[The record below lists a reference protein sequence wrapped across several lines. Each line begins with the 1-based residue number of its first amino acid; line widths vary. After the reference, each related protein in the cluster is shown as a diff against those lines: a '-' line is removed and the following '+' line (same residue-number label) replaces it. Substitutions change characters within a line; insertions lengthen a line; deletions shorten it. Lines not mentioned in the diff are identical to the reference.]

1 MKSSAKGVTLPRVL
15 QTNPASENM
24 IDRIAISGYRS
35 IRSIILRLGQ
45 LNVVTGANGSG
56 KSNLYRALRLIA
68 DAADGRLAESLAREG
83 GFESVRWAGPKK
95 SGKEPVS
102 LRLGLTADP
111 LSYCF
116 DLGLPQP
123 TTSMFS
129 RDPEMKRECLWR
141 GAGMDA
147 KSLCADRRV
156 RTLRCRSVS
165 GRWQDIDLH
174 LPLQSSMLSEYADPI
189 AAPELII
196 MRESLRRWRFYDT
209 FRVDAQSPARRPCV
223 ATFTPI
229 MAGDGAD
236 LPAAIQ
242 TIREIG
248 DYGGLDRALDDAFP
262 GSRVRVVSGGTGM
275 QLSLQQPGM
284 LRNLSAAELSDG
296 TLRFLLLVAALLTPR
311 PPELM
316 VLNEP
321 ENSLHPDLIPALARL
336 IALAAENSQVIVVS
350 HNADLVDELEA
361 DDICVPIRL
370 RRESGETILQNGDLL
385 SQYGWKWPS
394 R

>member
-1 MKSSAKGVTLPRVL
+1 MTLHDDFGLKGATDTV
-15 QTNPASENM
+15 
-24 IDRIAISGYRS
+24 IDRIAIAGYRS

-45 LNVVTGANGSG
+45 LNVVTGPNGSG
-56 KSNLYRALRLIA
+56 KSNLFRALRLIA
-68 DAADGRLAESLAREG
+68 YAAEGRLAESLAREG
-83 GFESVRWAGPKK
+83 GFDSVRWAGPKK
-95 SGKEPVS
+95 IGKEPVS
-102 LRLGLTADP
+102 LRLGVMADP

-116 DLGLPQP
+116 DLGLPP
-123 TTSMFS
+123 PSSSMFHG
-129 RDPEMKRECLWR
+129 DPEIKRECLWR
-141 GAGMDA
+141 GAGLDA
-147 KSLCADRRV
+147 KNLCADRRV
-156 RTLRCRSVS
+156 GTLRCRSERGKWRDVEVP
-165 GRWQDIDLH
+165 
-174 LPLQSSMLSEYADPI
+174 LPRHASMLSEYADPV

-196 MRESLRRWRFYDT
+196 LRETLRQWRFYDS
-209 FRVDAQSPARRPCV
+209 FRVDASSPARRPSI

-248 DYGGLDRALDDAFP
+248 DHSEICRAIDDAFP
-262 GSRVRVVSGGTGM
+262 GSTIRIVETDAGI
-275 QLSLQQPGM
+275 QLMFKQPGINRD
-284 LRNLSAAELSDG
+284 LAANEISDG
-296 TLRFLLLVAALLTPR
+296 TLRFLLLVSALLTPQ

-336 IALAAENSQVIVVS
+336 IKRAAENSQVIVVS
-350 HNADLVDELEA
+350 HNQALANELEA

-370 RRESGETILQNGDLL
+370 EKESGETVLKDADLL

>member
-1 MKSSAKGVTLPRVL
+1 MRTIAPNHQKVAANTV
-15 QTNPASENM
+15 
-24 IDRIAISGYRS
+24 IDRIAITGYRS

-83 GFESVRWAGPKK
+83 GFDSVRWAGPKK
-95 SGKEPVS
+95 IGKEPVS
-102 LRLGLTADP
+102 LRLGFTADP

-123 TTSMFS
+123 SESMFDG
-129 RDPEMKRECLWR
+129 DPEMKRECLWR
-141 GAGMDA
+141 GVGMDA
-147 KSLCADRRV
+147 KDLCADRRV
-156 RTLRCRSVS
+156 RTLRCR
-165 GRWQDIDLH
+165 GATGKWQDIDVN
-174 LPLQSSMLSEYADPI
+174 LPRQASMLSEYADPM
-189 AAPELII
+189 AVPELII
-196 MRESLRRWRFYDT
+196 MRETLRRWRFYDT
-209 FRVDAQSPARRPCV
+209 FRVDAQSPARRACV

-229 MAGDGAD
+229 MAGDGSD

-248 DYGGLDRALDDAFP
+248 DRDGLDQAINDAFP
-262 GSRVRVVSGGTGM
+262 GSEISIVATDAGM
-275 QLSLQQPGM
+275 QLYFEQPGM
-284 LRNLSAAELSDG
+284 KRDLSAAELSDG

-350 HNADLVDELEA
+350 HNAALVDALEA
-361 DDICVPIRL
+361 DEICVPIRL
-370 RRESGETILQNGDLL
+370 EKDSGETVLQDADLL

>member
-1 MKSSAKGVTLPRVL
+1 
-15 QTNPASENM
+15 M

-35 IRSIILRLGQ
+35 IRSIILQLGQ

-68 DAADGRLAESLAREG
+68 DAAEGRLAESLAREG
-83 GFESVRWAGPKK
+83 GFGSVRWAGPKK

-111 LSYCF
+111 LSYCL
-116 DLGLPQP
+116 DLGLPP
-123 TTSMFS
+123 PSESMF
-129 RDPEMKRECLWR
+129 RGDPELKRECLWR
-141 GAGMDA
+141 GIGLEA
-147 KSLCADRRV
+147 KNLCADRRV
-156 RTLRCRSVS
+156 ATLRCR
-165 GRWQDIDLH
+165 GERGKWQDIH
-174 LPLQSSMLSEYADPI
+174 VALPRQASMLSEYADPI

-196 MRESLRRWRFYDT
+196 MRETLRSWRFYDT
-209 FRVDAQSPARRPCV
+209 FGVDANSPARRPCV

-229 MAGDGAD
+229 MSGDGAD
-236 LPAAIQ
+236 LAAAIQ

-248 DYGGLDRALDDAFP
+248 DRSGLAQAIEDAFP
-262 GSRVRVVSGGTGM
+262 GSRIDVAATDAGLQLMFEQSGM
-275 QLSLQQPGM
+275 
-284 LRNLSAAELSDG
+284 RRYLSASELSDG
-296 TLRFLLLVAALLTPR
+296 TLRFLLLVAALMTPR

-336 IALAAENSQVIVVS
+336 ITLAAENSQIIVVS
-350 HNADLVDELEA
+350 HNQRLVDALKA
-361 DDICVPIRL
+361 DDVCVSIRL
-370 RRESGETILQNGDLL
+370 EKEDGETVLKDADLL